1 MKRHLFRLVLP
12 AVLAAALV
20 TSCTKDWLEPSQN
33 SSIDANRDIKDIAAL
48 QGALHGV
55 YDLLSDEEYYGR
67 NYIIYGELRGD
78 NCGVNGMSGRF
89 IAEGTS
95 NIVETNTT
103 ILGTWVK
110 MYKVVASCNAI
121 IALENANID
130 GEAADKQSV
139 VGQAY
144 GIRALAHFDLL
155 KLFGGMHVAGNTDP
169 GIPYVLEFKGT
180 NSKPARTA
188 PEEVKR
194 LLYADLDKA
203 IEMLDGDK
211 PEKVYFSKW
220 AAYAEKARVAQW
232 FEDWT
237 MVKEATEAVVNSGK
251 YNIVKKA
258 EYVASWKK
266 KLNQNSIFEIAYS
279 ESDNIGLECL
289 ANIYNGDSYGDVV
302 CTPELKNCFEPS
314 DVRGGVEMIDTNRL
328 LLESSEGSLP
338 YYVANLGK
346 FTRWQVGDD
355 NIPVIRYE
363 EVILM
368 RAEALMNL
376 GNAADALTALNS
388 IANERGATP
397 YTVANLDNILLERQR
412 EFCFE
417 GLRFDDLSRA
427 RKDVPPCS
435 IYKKISKQSPEY
447 GDKLFSYPV
456 PLRERQANPNITQIP
471 GY

>member
-1 MKRHLFRLVLP
+1 
-12 AVLAAALV
+12 
-20 TSCTKDWLEPSQN
+20 
-33 SSIDANRDIKDIAAL
+33 
-48 QGALHGV
+48 
-55 YDLLSDEEYYGR
+55 
-67 NYIIYGELRGD
+67 
-78 NCGVNGMSGRF
+78 
-89 IAEGTS
+89 
-95 NIVETNTT
+95 
-103 ILGTWVK
+103 
-110 MYKVVASCNAI
+110 
-121 IALENANID
+121 
-130 GEAADKQSV
+130 
-139 VGQAY
+139 
-144 GIRALAHFDLL
+144 
-155 KLFGGMHVAGNTDP
+155 
-169 GIPYVLEFKGT
+169 
-180 NSKPARTA
+180 
-188 PEEVKR
+188 
-194 LLYADLDKA
+194 
-203 IEMLDGDK
+203 
-211 PEKVYFSKW
+211 
-220 AAYAEKARVAQW
+220 
-232 FEDWT
+232 

-258 EYVASWKK
+258 EYIASWKK